1 MSQYVTLLETTTTVS
16 GTAAAKCYVAGMTG
30 VGLDSAF
37 SVLPE
42 KVTVK
47 GNPVEIVESV
57 TDDKQKRKLY

>member
-1 MSQYVTLLETTTTVS
+1 VS
-16 GTAAAKCYVAGMTG
+16 GTAAAKCYMAGMTG